1 MDSRIWSA
9 VLVQTYGR
17 GLSFQV
23 LIQARMSAL
32 SWRTE
37 VWVARRS
44 FLVVSSEN
52 QRSTRLSQEALV
64 GVKCTASGGWLISQR
79 FTAGVLWVEA
89 LSKTRCTS
97 RSAGTSV
104 SIVRRNARNSVAR

>member
-52 QRSTRLSQEALV
+52 QR
-64 GVKCTASGGWLISQR
+64 
-79 FTAGVLWVEA
+79 
-89 LSKTRCTS
+89 
-97 RSAGTSV
+97 
-104 SIVRRNARNSVAR
+104 